1 MKTIAQISIALA
13 VGLTSASLTFANDAH
28 HHATDAR
35 SSESVA
41 AMSEGVV
48 RKVDKENGEITIR
61 HGELKNLGMQPMT
74 MVFRIKDV
82 AMLDLAKVGDK
93 ISFVAENSGG
103 QLTVTQLEIQK

>member
-1 MKTIAQISIALA
+1 MKTMTQLSIALA
-13 VGLTSASLTFANDAH
+13 ISLTSASLAFANHTH
-28 HHATDAR
+28 HHATDAQ
-35 SSESVA
+35 SSEALA

-48 RKVDKENGEITIR
+48 RKVDKENGKITIR

-82 AMLDLAKVGDK
+82 ALLEQTKAGDK
-93 ISFVAENSGG
+93 INFVAENTGG

>member
-1 MKTIAQISIALA
+1 MKTIAQFSIALA
-13 VGLTSASLTFANDAH
+13 VGLTSVSLAFASHLPD
-28 HHATDAR
+28 HAIDTR
-35 SSESVA
+35 PSEVVA

-48 RKVDKENGEITIR
+48 RKVDKENGKITIR

-82 AMLDLAKVGDK
+82 ALLEQTKAGDK
-93 ISFVAENSGG
+93 INFVAENTGG

>member
-1 MKTIAQISIALA
+1 MKTMTTFSIAIA
-13 VGLTSASLTFANDAH
+13 VGLTSASLAFANH
-28 HHATDAR
+28 IPHHATDTR
-35 SSESVA
+35 SSEAVA

-48 RKVDKENGEITIR
+48 RKVDKENGKITIR

-82 AMLDLAKVGDK
+82 AMLEQTKAGDK
-93 ISFVAENSGG
+93 INFVAENTGG